1 MVPFENYCEGIK
13 RFGGEVTYTKEEYE
27 LKYGAPKEFEPMIIT
42 PRNQKRPMKATFE
55 NSKKTVVK
63 KSLTTEKLDHIM
75 RKHEKI
81 ALPKKPKAENPPKT
95 NRIMSPKTSLKGMTD
110 EQIKEHRRS
119 QNRIWK
125 AKQKLK
131 NPPKEKTPTLT
142 HEERKARARE
152 RYHTKKPTPTRIF
165 YKDLMPEELAV
176 HLKEQRRL
184 HTIKTKEQRKA
195 YREANKE
202 KYKEYGK
209 EWARKNADKRRE
221 SNRKYI
227 EANKEKVAAQR
238 KAWNEKNKERRRE
251 INNRADAKRR
261 GKQSSN
267 CVTSSAEGMSA

>member
-1 MVPFENYCEGIK
+1 MVTFENYCEGIK
-13 RFGGEVTYTKEEYE
+13 RFGGKVTYTKEEYE
-27 LKYGAPKEFEPMIIT
+27 LKYGVPKEFEPMIIT

-55 NSKKTVVK
+55 NSKKAAVRNCR
-63 KSLTTEKLDHIM
+63 TTEKSDHIV
-75 RKHEKI
+75 RKHEKV
-81 ALPKKPKAENPPKT
+81 ARPKKPKAANPPKT

-131 NPPKEKTPTLT
+131 NPPKERKPALS
-142 HEERKARARE
+142 HEERKARARA
-152 RYHTKKPTPTRIF
+152 RYHERKPTITRIF
-165 YKDLMPEELAV
+165 YKDLTPEELAA

-238 KAWNEKNKERRRE
+238 AQWNKNNREKRRE

-261 GKQSSN
+261 GKKENICTLQEAS
-267 CVTSSAEGMSA
+267 